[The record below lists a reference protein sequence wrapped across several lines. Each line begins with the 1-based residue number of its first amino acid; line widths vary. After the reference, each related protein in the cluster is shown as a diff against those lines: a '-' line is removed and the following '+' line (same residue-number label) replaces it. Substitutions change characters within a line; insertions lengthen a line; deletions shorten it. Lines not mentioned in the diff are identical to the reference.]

1 MNLTN
6 DIILI
11 DKPQDWTSNDV
22 VQKIKKSC
30 GYKKVGHAGTLDP
43 MATGLLV
50 IGINEGTKKL
60 NNFLHQNKQYITT
73 IVFGKQTLTGDCT
86 SQVTHIASSMINLK
100 QIEQALQWFISN
112 NYYQIPHKF
121 SAIKINGKKAYEYA
135 RQNISIML
143 PSRLVKI
150 NEYKIIN
157 YDEKKQELLI
167 KITVSKGFYVRS
179 FAQDLAKKLD
189 TYGHITSLRRLMI
202 GNLSINNAIT
212 LEKYLQTYGKNK

>member
-1 MNLTN
+1 MNLVN

-11 DKPQDWTSNDV
+11 DKPQDWTSNDI

-60 NNFLHQNKQYITT
+60 NNFLHQDKQYITT
-73 IVFGKQTLTGDCT
+73 IVFGKQTLTGDST
-86 SQVTHIASSMINLK
+86 SKVTHIKSCMVSLK
-100 QIEQALQWFISN
+100 QIWQSMQWFLVN
-112 NYYQIPHKF
+112 DYYQIPHNF
-121 SAIKINGKKAYEYA
+121 SAIKVNGKRAYEYA
-135 RQNISIML
+135 RQNISIKL
-143 PSRLVKI
+143 SPRLVKI

-167 KITVSKGFYVRS
+167 QITVSKGFYVRS

-202 GNLSINNAIT
+202 GNFSINNAIT
-212 LEKYLQTYGKNK
+212 LEKYFKIYGKNK